1 MTKRQDQTNKAARTR
16 AWFVYDRD
24 RYIGLIDAP
33 TYANAMDLMREQYGN
48 GAPYSVVRAE
58 D

>member
-1 MTKRQDQTNKAARTR
+1 MTKRNDQTNKSR

-33 TYANAMDLMREQYGN
+33 TYRNAQEIMRELYGN
-48 GAPYSVVRAE
+48 GAPYSVIPAE
-58 D
+58 E